1 MSATGLEVFDKTLQT
16 TNTWLKEIGEDIGP
30 DRQRCYLALR
40 AVLFALRDR
49 LSHDQAAH
57 LASQLPM
64 LVRGIFYDGY
74 RPAGK
79 PELLRSREEFLKK
92 VSMELE
98 QIRPLGADEAV
109 GAVFKVLER
118 HVTRG
123 ELAKVIHTLPEDI
136 RALFPTSAAAESEFN
151 RPKNS

>member
-30 DRQRCYLALR
+30 DRQRCYHALR

-49 LSHDQAAH
+49 LNPDEAAH

-79 PELLRSREEFLKK
+79 PERVRSREEFLAK
-92 VSMELE
+92 VSAEL
-98 QIRPLGADEAV
+98 QQMRPLGADEAV
-109 GAVFKVLER
+109 GAVFKVLQR
-118 HVTRG
+118 HVTQG
-123 ELAKVIHTLPEDI
+123 ELAKVMHTLPEDI
-136 RALFPTSAAAESEFN
+136 RALISTSAGSE
-151 RPKNS
+151 RVST